1 MRNVNE
7 ANNTMNIRTISMT
20 ILATLVLVAV
30 LLPRTLMAANDA
42 HATRAVWPNPFT
54 EGTTFQ
60 LTMPSAGVIKIAVYD
75 ITGKLMQTL
84 HDGFHEAGNYDIYWN
99 GKDLDGNP
107 VPPGV
112 YVCTLFSDNTVV
124 KSVKVIKVN
133 K

>member
-1 MRNVNE
+1 
-7 ANNTMNIRTISMT
+7 
-20 ILATLVLVAV
+20 
-30 LLPRTLMAANDA
+30 MAALFLAVVILPQAVMAVDNGGASRD
-42 HATRAVWPNPFT
+42 VWPNPFT

-60 LTMPSAGVIKIAVYD
+60 LTMPTAGVIKICVYD
-75 ITGKLMQTL
+75 ITGKLMHTL
-84 HDGFHEAGNYDIYWN
+84 IDGFQPAGNYDVYWN

-124 KSVKVIKVN
+124 KSVKVVKVN

>member
-1 MRNVNE
+1 MKVGIP
-7 ANNTMNIRTISMT
+7 ASLLAAA
-20 ILATLVLVAV
+20 ILLAAFLVPGTAEGGVAG
-30 LLPRTLMAANDA
+30 
-42 HATRAVWPNPFT
+42 RAVWPNPFT

-60 LTMPSAGVIKIAVYD
+60 LTMPTAGTIKIAVYD
-75 ITGKLMQTL
+75 ITGRLMQTL
-84 HDGFHEAGNYDIYWN
+84 HDGYHEAGSYDIYWN

-124 KSVKVIKVN
+124 KSVKVVKVN

>member
-1 MRNVNE
+1 
-7 ANNTMNIRTISMT
+7 MT
-20 ILATLVLVAV
+20 AAVAMV
-30 LLPRTLMAANDA
+30 FVALLLPTPAMAVEGGSAR
-42 HATRAVWPNPFT
+42 HAVWPNPFT

-60 LTMPSAGVIKIAVYD
+60 LTMPSAGTIKIAVYD

-84 HDGFHEAGNYDIYWN
+84 YDGFHEAGNYDIYWN

-124 KSVKVIKVN
+124 KSVKVVKIN